1 MRQPDLLGREKD
13 LSSIVDLL
21 GRPETALITL
31 TGPGGV
37 GKTSLALGVMHLVKD
52 HFDGGVFF
60 VDLTPLQNPTQVM
73 EQVASALG
81 LQRTGLDR
89 GQDLLDLLCLSL
101 KDQQVLLVLDNFE
114 HLLEAARDLSGLLE
128 KLPDL
133 TVLVTSRS
141 PLRIRREQEFALGM
155 LEVTPAVQVFVQQA
169 RKVFPQ
175 FSLTPENTEVLTQI
189 CVHLEGLPLAI
200 ELAAARIRL
209 LSLEGILQ
217 GLTDPLALLVGGGRD
232 FPERHLTLRGT
243 LEWSFRLLDP
253 LAQQVFSR
261 LAVFHGGWTLQAAL
275 EVCACTEDE
284 DVLGALSILLES
296 SLIRQEG
303 MDPADP
309 ETKPRFSMLETV
321 RAYAAELFALDPQA
335 QRVRQNHAHF
345 LLDLCAQA
353 APHLKG
359 PEQARWLSL
368 LDREQ
373 QNLMA
378 ALRFLMDTGQ
388 SDDAALFC
396 EHLGWSWLI
405 RMDPAH
411 DSVVVELLA
420 SDRFFTEFS
429 RLKVLLVRLTQDWRR
444 GTLDVEACAE
454 GVRQAQNHPTLQAPL
469 LLMLGIARMSSD
481 PLLALEHF
489 QEGFKVAEQQEDLW
503 LTTTLLQMKGQA
515 LLLLGRLEL
524 FEQHSALAS
533 GLCEGLGDLTL
544 MGWDGLQQ
552 VQCVVLKNPEQAH
565 EHLKA
570 LWPVVRST
578 RDPALLADLLET
590 AAALS
595 AVCRAPLQ
603 AARLLGAAQAI
614 REKHQITAS
623 FASLLF
629 RNHLSGL
636 PEALGKLEHQKALQA
651 GATLNLQELDA
662 VVGLAQPPGGSKR
675 NPLTDLTPR
684 EQEVLQALASGLS
697 NKGVAAQL
705 GIGVYTVGA
714 HVRSIFS
721 KLQVSNRASATRHA
735 LEHGLL

>member
-1 MRQPDLLGREKD
+1 MRQPDLLGREQD

-21 GRPETALITL
+21 GHPETALITL

-52 HFDGGVFF
+52 HFSDGAVF
-60 VDLTPLQNPTQVM
+60 VDLTPLQTPTQVM
-73 EQVASALG
+73 EQLASALG
-81 LQRTGLDR
+81 LQRKGLNR
-89 GQDLLDLLCLSL
+89 GQDLLELLSQAL

-114 HLLEAARDLSGLLE
+114 HVLEAAKDLSGLLE

-141 PLRIRREQEFALGM
+141 PLRIRREQESAVGM
-155 LEVTPAVQVFVQQA
+155 LEVDAAVKMFVRQA
-169 RKVFPQ
+169 QKVFPQ
-175 FSLTPENTEVLTQI
+175 FSLTPENTEVLTRI
-189 CVHLEGLPLAI
+189 CMHLEGLPLAI
-200 ELAAARIRL
+200 ELAAARIRV

-232 FPERHLTLRGT
+232 FPERHLNLRST

-253 LAQQVFSR
+253 PAQQVFSR

-275 EVCACTEDE
+275 EVCLCTEGE
-284 DVLGALSILLES
+284 DVLGALSALLES
-296 SLIRQEG
+296 SLIRKEG
-303 MDPADP
+303 MGPAAP
-309 ETKPRFSMLETV
+309 ETESRFSMLETV
-321 RAYAAELFALDPQA
+321 RAYAAELFAVDPQA
-335 QRVRQNHAHF
+335 QRVRQNHAQF

-353 APHLKG
+353 APHLRG

-411 DSVVVELLA
+411 DAVVVELLA

-444 GTLDVEACAE
+444 GTLDVEVCAE
-454 GVRQAQNHPTLQAPL
+454 AVRQAQNHPTLQAPL
-469 LLMLGIARMSSD
+469 LLMLGIARMSCE

-489 QEGFKVAEQQEDLW
+489 QQGIKVAEQQEDRW
-503 LTTTLLQMKGQA
+503 LTTTLLQMKGQV
-515 LLLLGRLEL
+515 LLLLGQLEL

-544 MGWDGLQQ
+544 MGWDSLQQ
-552 VQCVVLKNPEQAH
+552 VQCVVLQNPEKAPQ
-565 EHLKA
+565 HLQV

-590 AAALS
+590 AAAAA
-595 AVCRAPLQ
+595 AVCHAPEQ
-603 AARLLGAAQAI
+603 AARLLGAASAI
-614 REKHQITAS
+614 REKHQITTS

-629 RNHLSGL
+629 KNHLSGL
-636 PEALGKLEHQKALQA
+636 PEALGKLEHRNALKA
-651 GATLNLQELDA
+651 GANLNLQELDA
-662 VVGLAQPPGGSKR
+662 AWGLVQPVSVHPR

-684 EQEVLQALASGLS
+684 EQEVLRALASGLS

-735 LEHGLL
+735 LEHGLI